1 MSGTASGV
9 PPAGATLAGVDL
21 FRDLNEADVSAVAL
35 RCQWNSY
42 GPGEQIVLHQDRSRD
57 VFFVVDGK
65 VRATLYSLSGKEV
78 TFRDVLAGEMFGEL
92 SAIDGKPRSA
102 YVVAVSD
109 SLVASMSD
117 TAFWK
122 VLEDY
127 PTVAAACLRRLA
139 TLVRSLSER
148 VVEFST
154 LAVKNR
160 IHAELLRLARS
171 ESDDAGSAVIAPAPT
186 HADIASRVSTHRE
199 AVTRELNRLAHEGLL
214 ERRSG
219 TLVIRDVTRLETLVK
234 EVTGD

>member
-1 MSGTASGV
+1 MSGTASGT
-9 PPAGATLAGVDL
+9 PPAGATLASVDP
-21 FRDLNEADVSAVAL
+21 FKDLNEADVSAVAL
-35 RCQWNSY
+35 RCQWNRY

-102 YVVAVSD
+102 YVVAVSE

-117 TAFWK
+117 TVFWK

-127 PTVAAACLRRLA
+127 PTVAAAVLRRLA

-160 IHAELLRLARS
+160 IHAELLRLARADT
-171 ESDDAGSAVIAPAPT
+171 DDAESAVIAPAPT
-186 HADIASRVSTHRE
+186 HAEIASRVSTHRE

-219 TLVIRDVTRLETLVK
+219 RLVIHDVGRLETLVK

>member
-1 MSGTASGV
+1 M
-9 PPAGATLAGVDL
+9 
-21 FRDLNEADVSAVAL
+21 FRDLDEVDVAAVAR
-35 RCQWNSY
+35 RCQWNRY

-78 TFRDVLAGEMFGEL
+78 TFRDVLAGQMFGEL

-117 TAFWK
+117 TVFWE
-122 VLEDY
+122 VLGDY
-127 PTVAAACLRRLA
+127 PSVAAATLRRLA

-160 IHAELLRLARS
+160 IHAELLRLARGQTG
-171 ESDDAGSAVIAPAPT
+171 EDDSATIAPAPT
-186 HADIASRVSTHRE
+186 HADMASRVSTHRE
-199 AVTRELNRLAHEGLL
+199 AVTRELNKLSQEGLL

-219 TLVIRDVTRLETLVK
+219 MLVIRDVKRLETLVK